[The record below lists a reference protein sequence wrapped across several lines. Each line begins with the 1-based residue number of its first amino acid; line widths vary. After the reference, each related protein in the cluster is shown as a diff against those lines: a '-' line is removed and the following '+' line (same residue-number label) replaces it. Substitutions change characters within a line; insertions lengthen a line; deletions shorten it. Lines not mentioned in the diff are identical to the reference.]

1 MKVTFVNPPY
11 KDMHMVAPPI
21 GLGYMIAVLE
31 KSRHKCFLIDA
42 IKDQLTIEQT
52 VAKIKESKP
61 DLVAI
66 NIMTAYYYNAQK
78 IIQLLKKENLKIV
91 IGGAHVSALPKRTLK
106 ETNADYGIN
115 GEGEYAMLEL
125 VNKLENNED
134 VSKVENLIYWQVKE
148 VIANPRRELIKHLDE
163 LPFPAWDKMN
173 PQCYPKAPHGTVYK
187 AFPVAPVLTSRGC
200 PYQCSYCS
208 SNNVWGVNFRT
219 RSAKNIV
226 DEIEHLVKN
235 YGVKE
240 IQFID
245 DNMTMIRD
253 RAVEICNEIMKRKLN
268 IYWSCPNGV
277 RIDSL
282 DEELVRKMKLSGCY
296 SLCLG
301 IESGSQEVL
310 NSIYKRLNLK
320 IVPEKVKLLKKYG
333 IKTAGFFILG
343 FPTDTKET
351 IQKTIDLALSLPL
364 DRAGFFIFTE
374 LPGSQIFK
382 ENVKKGVIDLDNID
396 WSAIDFFKH
405 STYRKLNGLSDK
417 ELAKFYSK
425 AQWRFYARP
434 KIVFGLIKDLKLSQV
449 GWLMKRIL
457 HYSK

>member
-31 KSRHKCFLIDA
+31 KNNHKCFLIDT
-42 IKDQLTIEQT
+42 IKDQLTVEET
-52 VAKIKESKP
+52 VEKIKATKP
-61 DLVAI
+61 DLVAV
-66 NIMTAYYYNAQK
+66 NIMTAYYYNAEK
-78 IIQLLKKENLKIV
+78 LIHKLKNDNLKVV
-91 IGGAHVSALPKRTLK
+91 IGGAHVSALPERSLK
-106 ETNADYGIN
+106 ETKADYGIN
-115 GEGEYAMLEL
+115 GEGENAMLEL
-125 VNKLENNED
+125 VSLLEKGKD
-134 VSKVENLIYWQVKE
+134 VSKVENLIYWDGEEIKQ
-148 VIANPRRELIKHLDE
+148 NPRRPLIKNLDD
-163 LPFPAWDKMN
+163 LPMPAWDKMN
-173 PQCYPKAPHGTVYK
+173 PRCYPKAPHGTVYK
-187 AFPVAPVLTSRGC
+187 GFPVAPILTSRGC
-200 PYQCSYCS
+200 PYQCTYCS

-226 DEIEHLVKN
+226 DEIEYLIKTF
-235 YGVKE
+235 GVKE

-253 RAVEICNEIMKRKLN
+253 RAIQICDEILKRKLK
-268 IYWSCPNGV
+268 IHWSCPNGV

-310 NSIYKRLNLK
+310 NSIHKRLNLE
-320 IVPEKVKLLKKYG
+320 IVPEKIKLIKKYG

-351 IQKTIDLALSLPL
+351 IQKTVDLALSLPL

-382 ENVKKGVIDLDNID
+382 ENVAKGVIDLDKID
-396 WSAIDFFKH
+396 WSSIDFFKH
-405 STYRKLNGLSDK
+405 STYRKLNGLTDK
-417 ELAKFYSK
+417 ELAKYYSK
-425 AQWRFYARP
+425 AQWKFYARP
-434 KIVFGLIKDLKLSQV
+434 RVLLGLMKDIKFSQL
-449 GWLMKRIL
+449 GWLMKRVL